1 MKIPCSNCNQNLEIP
16 EELAGQTIEC
26 PSCNASLAVP
36 ATKPPSAKSPSK
48 IQLTT
53 PKASTP
59 APRPKPDLTDDDK
72 NVLKNYAGNI
82 TKYESGSEQQMAAIH
97 TAGLLAGSKTE
108 YKPTSMVFVRS
119 LIGGV
124 ILIAL
129 FFVAQWIRNDPWEN
143 STVKAH
149 RKIASI
155 ESVMVDKMNSTES
168 LDEQVKAIR
177 SAISKLERI
186 DAEELPQEYRNSLLE
201 MIMAMKE
208 WGVALKNGDIEK
220 VEEFDESRIY
230 AVRRLNEIMES
241 KGRY

>member
-1 MKIPCSNCNQNLEIP
+1 MKIPCSNCNQRLEIP

-26 PSCNASLAVP
+26 PSCNSSLAVP
-36 ATKPPSAKSPSK
+36 ATKSPSAKSSSR

-53 PKASTP
+53 PKASVR
-59 APRPKPDLTDDDK
+59 APRPKSSLTDDDK

-97 TAGLLAGSKTE
+97 TANLLAGSKTE
-108 YKPTSMVFVRS
+108 YKRTSMVFARS

-186 DAEELPQEYRNSLLE
+186 DAEELPQEYKNSLLE
-201 MIMAMKE
+201 MIKAMKD
-208 WGVALKNGDIEK
+208 WSVAINSGDIEK
-220 VEEFDESRIY
+220 AEEFDESRIY
-230 AVRRLNEIMES
+230 AIRRLNEIMES

>member
-26 PSCNASLAVP
+26 PSCNSNLTVP
-36 ATKPPSAKSPSK
+36 ATKPPSTKSPSK
-48 IQLTT
+48 IQLTA
-53 PKASTP
+53 PKASTR
-59 APRPKPDLTDDDK
+59 APQPKSSLTDDDK

-82 TKYESGSEQQMAAIH
+82 AKYESGSEQQMAAIH

-129 FFVAQWIRNDPWEN
+129 FFIVQWIRNDPWEN
-143 STVKAH
+143 STVKTH

-186 DAEELPQEYRNSLLE
+186 DAEKLPQEYQSSLLE
-201 MIMAMKE
+201 MIKAMKD
-208 WGVALKNGDIEK
+208 WSVALKNGDIEK

-230 AVRRLNEIMES
+230 AIRRLNEILES

>member
-1 MKIPCSNCNQNLEIP
+1 
-16 EELAGQTIEC
+16 
-26 PSCNASLAVP
+26 
-36 ATKPPSAKSPSK
+36 
-48 IQLTT
+48 
-53 PKASTP
+53 
-59 APRPKPDLTDDDK
+59 
-72 NVLKNYAGNI
+72 
-82 TKYESGSEQQMAAIH
+82 
-97 TAGLLAGSKTE
+97 
-108 YKPTSMVFVRS
+108 MVFVCS

-155 ESVMVDKMNSTES
+155 ESVMVDKMNSAES

>member
-1 MKIPCSNCNQNLEIP
+1 
-16 EELAGQTIEC
+16 
-26 PSCNASLAVP
+26 
-36 ATKPPSAKSPSK
+36 
-48 IQLTT
+48 
-53 PKASTP
+53 
-59 APRPKPDLTDDDK
+59 
-72 NVLKNYAGNI
+72 
-82 TKYESGSEQQMAAIH
+82 
-97 TAGLLAGSKTE
+97 
-108 YKPTSMVFVRS
+108 MVFARS

-186 DAEELPQEYRNSLLE
+186 DAEELPQEYKNSLLE
-201 MIMAMKE
+201 MIKAMKD
-208 WGVALKNGDIEK
+208 WSVAINSGDIEK
-220 VEEFDESRIY
+220 AEEFDESRIY
-230 AVRRLNEIMES
+230 AIRRLNEIMES

>member
-1 MKIPCSNCNQNLEIP
+1 
-16 EELAGQTIEC
+16 
-26 PSCNASLAVP
+26 
-36 ATKPPSAKSPSK
+36 
-48 IQLTT
+48 
-53 PKASTP
+53 
-59 APRPKPDLTDDDK
+59 
-72 NVLKNYAGNI
+72 
-82 TKYESGSEQQMAAIH
+82 MAAIH

-155 ESVMVDKMNSTES
+155 ESVMVDKMNSAES